1 MWSWS
6 GFHTRVVFTLNS
18 YESELASKKTQ
29 VESKHGF
36 WEFLG
41 EKTLQKKTV
50 LGEATW

>member
-6 GFHTRVVFTLNS
+6 GFRLELIREWFS